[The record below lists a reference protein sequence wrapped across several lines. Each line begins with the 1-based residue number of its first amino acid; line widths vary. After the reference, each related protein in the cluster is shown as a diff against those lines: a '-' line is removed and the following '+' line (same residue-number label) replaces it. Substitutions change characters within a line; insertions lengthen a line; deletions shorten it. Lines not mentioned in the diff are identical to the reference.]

1 MKVKVNDVTFY
12 VQWHHHNN
20 VGETTKKMDW
30 RTKVSV
36 NPPISW
42 TECIIKNAET
52 GEVERQGRAFLG
64 KKEKNYNKDTGRRV
78 ALAEG
83 LAVFPK
89 EIRKLFWEAYFEYT
103 NQKYRK

>member
-1 MKVKVNDVTFY
+1 MKVKVNDFTFY
-12 VQWHHHNN
+12 VQWRHYNN
-20 VGETTKKMDW
+20 VGQTVNKMDNHIYSSKS
-30 RTKVSV
+30 T
-36 NPPISW
+36 ISW

-52 GEVERQGRAFLG
+52 GEIERQGRAFLG

-83 LAVFPK
+83 LTVFPK